1 MNKKEKE
8 KMEEMKV
15 SINKAQLEEIVA
27 KNCQEIKKEF
37 VPKYKI
43 AQATNKIIKCS
54 LGKWYVGRT
63 DGAPD
68 EVVLL
73 DDVLRIM
80 EDLLNGKEKD

>member
-8 KMEEMKV
+8 KMEMKV
-15 SINKAQLEEIVA
+15 SFNKAQLEEIVA
-27 KNCQEIKKEF
+27 KNVQEIKKEF

-63 DGAPD
+63 DGASD

-73 DDVLRIM
+73 DDVLRVM